1 MTKSAILDSSLSKL
15 KIYAYFVMEKNKVV
29 LQQKSKKNS
38 AVAVGTRVVNLK
50 NFR

>member
-29 LQQKSKKNS
+29 LQQKSKN
-38 AVAVGTRVVNLK
+38 TRLSPLEP
-50 NFR
+50 FFG